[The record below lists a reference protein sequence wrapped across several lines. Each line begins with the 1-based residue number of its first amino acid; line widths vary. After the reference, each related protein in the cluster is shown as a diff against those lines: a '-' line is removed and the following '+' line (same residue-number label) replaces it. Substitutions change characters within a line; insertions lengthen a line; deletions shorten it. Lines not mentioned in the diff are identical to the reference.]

1 MTASFLM
8 MLAAIIITNISL
20 ILQGKRIKELEEKTF
35 VLETITIATQRISHI
50 TNEDVVAEIS
60 KMISE
65 VEE

>member
-20 ILQGKRIKELEEKTF
+20 ALQSKRIKELEEKTF
-35 VLETITIATQRISHI
+35 ALETITIATQRISRI

-60 KMISE
+60 KMINE